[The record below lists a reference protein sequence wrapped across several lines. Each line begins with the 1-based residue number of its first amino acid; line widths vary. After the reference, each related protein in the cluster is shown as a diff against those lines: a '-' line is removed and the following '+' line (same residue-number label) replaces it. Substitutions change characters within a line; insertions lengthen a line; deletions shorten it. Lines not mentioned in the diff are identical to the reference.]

1 MLTKKI
7 QWTDREREFIL
18 EHGEVCIAVAKS
30 AMERS
35 RLNFDDIE
43 DINQHYETHRW
54 GSDADRRYRKR
65 AINKA
70 IEHIAKN
77 AAAYLPDADRKAY
90 YNGKIL
96 ERIKAAVIAY
106 EKEKLN
112 ASQSKKWD
120 KIVNEYNA
128 AFEAAEAENIPDDE
142 QMKVVNQAIKEAK
155 ESF

>member
-7 QWTDREREFIL
+7 QWTDREVQFIRD
-18 EHGEVCIAVAKS
+18 HGGVCLAVARE

-35 RLNFDDIE
+35 CLNFDDIE
-43 DINQHYETHRW
+43 QINEHYETHRW

-65 AINKA
+65 AVNKA

-77 AAAYLPDADRKAY
+77 AAAYLPGADRKAY

-128 AFEAAEAENIPDDE
+128 SFEAAEAANIPDDE